1 MYLNRKFLSIF
12 SVLALST
19 FCFLIF
25 IFTVSAEADEV
36 GDLFDYCVKRWSSE
50 KATLTISEQPDS
62 TGFFKEAYLEVKG
75 LVVENARIDSA
86 FVSVSGLQLNP
97 PSEWSQTE
105 YVEYGPD
112 GSIIGRGRSDK
123 PNVKFD
129 SFKSCTLIVNV
140 LESDINSAIKGKNL
154 RFSENGRDFILH
166 DMTVSITAN
175 GIKITGFLKEDGNNS
190 DLKSYAA
197 AWLLGA
203 AADDYPVTI
212 NSKLK
217 IVNDKEIWLDN
228 PTVEKGNY
236 AQLDSYIE
244 RNITKR
250 NKPILDLGKYDLS
263 KTPITIHDLELKDG
277 GVSVSTPT
285 LPKALKG
292 GINYTYPANKDEEK
306 TTDDKTDDKEET
318 KSKEN
323 NNLSSSSSSSG
334 CNAGVG
340 AFGVMTFI
348 FLASVFFKKR

>member
-1 MYLNRKFLSIF
+1 MSNNRKFLSIF
-12 SVLALST
+12 SVLALFT

-97 PSEWSQTE
+97 PSEWSKNS
-105 YVEYGPD
+105 G
-112 GSIIGRGRSDK
+112 GSDQ

-263 KTPITIHDLELKDG
+263 KTPVTIHGLELKDG

-285 LPKALKG
+285 LPKALEG
-292 GINYTYPANKDEEK
+292 GFKYTHSANGDNNDTNGDKDNNDEGNN
-306 TTDDKTDDKEET
+306 TSNET
-318 KSKEN
+318 KKSR
-323 NNLSSSSSSSG
+323 SSSSSG